1 MGCHGEGMFVGGLCY
16 ADDLALIAPSAHAL
30 RRMLQVCS
38 DFASEKN
45 LIFNA
50 GKTQLIC
57 FRSHKSVVVDER
69 FEFCGQELT
78 FTDAVVHLGHTLFCD
93 LSDSEDTE
101 NKTKDFIRRANCP
114 LANFGVCS
122 PAVKSCLLQF
132 FCTSF
137 YSATLWTL
145 ACPELQ
151 LLETAL
157 NKMLHRIWNFPYCS
171 HRGLTHRLASM
182 QSICNLGFL
191 RSAKLLQAAK
201 LCPSV
206 LVQRAFS
213 VAASFLWSFLGY
225 NCCFGFRH
233 VKVYCN
239 SDNALAGLIREIRN
253 VSLYVPSFQS
263 CELRSLCL

>member
-1 MGCHGEGMFVGGLCY
+1 MFVGGLCY

-45 LIFNA
+45 LTFNA

-57 FRSHKSVVVDER
+57 FCSHKSVVVDEK

-78 FTDAVVHLGHTLFCD
+78 FTDIVVHLGHTLSCD
-93 LSDSEDTE
+93 LSDSEDIE
-101 NKTKDFIRRANCP
+101 NKTRDFIRRANCL
-114 LANFGVCS
+114 LANFEVCS
-122 PAVKSCLLQF
+122 SVVKLRLLQS

-137 YSATLWTL
+137 YGAALWRL

-151 LLETAL
+151 LFETAF
-157 NKMLHRIWNFPYCS
+157 NKILRRIWNLPYCS
-171 HRGLTHRLASM
+171 HRGLTHRTASM
-182 QSICNLGFL
+182 QSIYNLVSL

-201 LCPSV
+201 LCPSA
-206 LVQRAFS
+206 LVQKSFS
-213 VAASFLWSFLGY
+213 VAASVPLSFLGY

-253 VSLYVPSFQS
+253 DFLYVPGF
-263 CELRSLCL
+263 ELIELDEFVYVASNF